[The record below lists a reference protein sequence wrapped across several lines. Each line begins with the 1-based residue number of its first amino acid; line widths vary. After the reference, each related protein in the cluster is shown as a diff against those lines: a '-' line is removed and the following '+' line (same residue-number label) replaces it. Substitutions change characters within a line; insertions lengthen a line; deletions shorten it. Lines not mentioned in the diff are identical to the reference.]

1 MIITV
6 TCNPS
11 IDYIVSVKEFGTRRL
26 NRATD
31 ERILPGGK
39 GINVSIVLHNL
50 GLDTVAYG
58 FCAGETGDLLLS
70 LLKKVQ
76 VPTDFIHLDSG
87 FTRINVKLRSSG
99 ETEIN
104 GKGPSVSQGAFDALL
119 SKLQNVTASD
129 IVVLSGSLAS
139 GMPEVTYQRILQDLR
154 KINVR
159 VVVDASGNALRDVL
173 PERPFMVKPN
183 KTELG
188 DLFGVTLRS
197 ANDTVYYARMIHQ
210 MGARNVLVSLGPEG
224 AVLVDEAGET
234 WKANAPEGVVVNTI
248 GAGDS
253 MVAGFLS
260 GLSSTGDAR
269 EALRLGLCAGS
280 ASAFSE
286 FLATQKEILALL
298 PQVRVES
305 VR

>member
-129 IVVLSGSLAS
+129 IVVLSGSLA
-139 GMPEVTYQRILQDLR
+139 
-154 KINVR
+154 
-159 VVVDASGNALRDVL
+159 
-173 PERPFMVKPN
+173 
-183 KTELG
+183 
-188 DLFGVTLRS
+188 
-197 ANDTVYYARMIHQ
+197 
-210 MGARNVLVSLGPEG
+210 
-224 AVLVDEAGET
+224 
-234 WKANAPEGVVVNTI
+234 
-248 GAGDS
+248 
-253 MVAGFLS
+253 
-260 GLSSTGDAR
+260 
-269 EALRLGLCAGS
+269 
-280 ASAFSE
+280 
-286 FLATQKEILALL
+286 
-298 PQVRVES
+298 
-305 VR
+305 